1 VCCSWK
7 KKNGRVFLLMR
18 LFSVSIKL
26 FPRVVGIDILN
37 PERWVKQADVTVKKI
52 FSLSI
57 HMGKQIFFSRKLK
70 NKTFFC
76 LFADELQT
84 RCFE

>member
-26 FPRVVGIDILN
+26 FPIESYRYFKS
-37 PERWVKQADVTVKKI
+37 WKMSQASRRHCQENLFLVN
-52 FSLSI
+52 S
-57 HMGKQIFFSRKLK
+57 HGKTNFF
-70 NKTFFC
+70 F
-76 LFADELQT
+76 
-84 RCFE
+84 